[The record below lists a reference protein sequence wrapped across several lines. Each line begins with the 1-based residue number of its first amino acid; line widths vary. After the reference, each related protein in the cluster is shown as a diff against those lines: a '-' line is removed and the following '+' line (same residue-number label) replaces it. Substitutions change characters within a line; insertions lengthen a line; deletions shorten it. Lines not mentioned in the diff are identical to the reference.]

1 MIFIVLG
8 LAVILAVIAYNMY
21 QENQYRKQ
29 VREQF
34 GHSDKDALLNSKT
47 SHVRDGKESGG
58 KGLFV
63 KKASKAQEA
72 ALRNLQEQDEIFAA
86 KAKLAKPS
94 AIKTDVELA
103 IEDDFTDEPVQH
115 TVIGLNNEIT
125 TQAASDEP
133 VNLPSAANQ
142 PLVSLDELSQVELPW
157 FDPRFDYLAYI
168 ALSEAQELHALPR
181 LSNRHRFQIIGC
193 TMDDRFQV
201 AEPIPSVYY
210 QGFVVGL
217 QAVSRNGLA
226 TQEELQQFNQQVD
239 TFAQL
244 MGGKVLHTDLAA
256 FTEVAQALDTFC
268 ARVDQTIAIHLVSH
282 SNISGVELR
291 ASVENLGFVLGED
304 GAFHYTGQTGSPM
317 FAIHSLTGDAFTNAL
332 LDNQSYKGFSML
344 LDIPHAPAGEKT
356 FDLFMDLAVRLSGQ
370 LGLDLVNDKM
380 EEVSTQWLK
389 DIRNYVLARQE
400 EMVKVGIKPGSKQ
413 ALRLFSSNRM

>member
-413 ALRLFSSNRM
+413 ALRLLS

>member
-63 KKASKAQEA
+63 KKANKAQEA

-413 ALRLFSSNRM
+413 ALRLFSSNQM

>member
-63 KKASKAQEA
+63 KKANKAQEA

-115 TVIGLNNEIT
+115 TIIGLNNEIT

-413 ALRLFSSNRM
+413 ALRLFS

>member
-413 ALRLFSSNRM
+413 ALRLFS

>member
-63 KKASKAQEA
+63 KKANKAQEA

-400 EMVKVGIKPGSKQ
+400 EMLKVGIKPGSKQ
-413 ALRLFSSNRM
+413 ALPLFS

>member
-63 KKASKAQEA
+63 KKTNKAQEA

-94 AIKTDVELA
+94 TIKTDVELA

-400 EMVKVGIKPGSKQ
+400 EMLKVGIKPGSKQ
-413 ALRLFSSNRM
+413 ALCLFS

>member
-63 KKASKAQEA
+63 KKANKAQEA

-226 TQEELQQFNQQVD
+226 TQEEFQQFNQQVD

-400 EMVKVGIKPGSKQ
+400 EMLKVGIKPGSKQ
-413 ALRLFSSNRM
+413 ALRLFS

>member
-63 KKASKAQEA
+63 KKANKAQEA

-291 ASVENLGFVLGED
+291 ASVENLGFVLVN
-304 GAFHYTGQTGSPM
+304 ASP
-317 FAIHSLTGDAFTNAL
+317 
-332 LDNQSYKGFSML
+332 
-344 LDIPHAPAGEKT
+344 
-356 FDLFMDLAVRLSGQ
+356 VRL
-370 LGLDLVNDKM
+370 
-380 EEVSTQWLK
+380 
-389 DIRNYVLARQE
+389 
-400 EMVKVGIKPGSKQ
+400 
-413 ALRLFSSNRM
+413 

>member
-63 KKASKAQEA
+63 KKANKAQEA

-125 TQAASDEP
+125 TQTASDEP

-181 LSNRHRFQIIGC
+181 LSNRHRFQIIVC

-413 ALRLFSSNRM
+413 ALRLFS

>member
-63 KKASKAQEA
+63 KKANKAQEA

-103 IEDDFTDEPVQH
+103 MEDDFTDEPVQH

-400 EMVKVGIKPGSKQ
+400 EMLKVGIKPGSKQ
-413 ALRLFSSNRM
+413 ALRLFP

>member
-63 KKASKAQEA
+63 KKANKAQEA

-125 TQAASDEP
+125 TQTASDEP

-413 ALRLFSSNRM
+413 ALRLFS

>member
-63 KKASKAQEA
+63 KKANKAQEA

-103 IEDDFTDEPVQH
+103 MEDDFTDEPVQH

-400 EMVKVGIKPGSKQ
+400 EMLKVGIKPGSKQ
-413 ALRLFSSNRM
+413 ALRLFS

>member
-63 KKASKAQEA
+63 KKANKAQEA

-94 AIKTDVELA
+94 TIKTDVELA

-304 GAFHYTGQTGSPM
+304 GAFHYTGQIGSPM

-413 ALRLFSSNRM
+413 ALRLFS

>member
-142 PLVSLDELSQVELPW
+142 PLVSLDELSLVELPW

-400 EMVKVGIKPGSKQ
+400 EMLKVGIKPGSKQ
-413 ALRLFSSNRM
+413 ALRLFS